1 MKIKKPLINYTS
13 RDFASI
19 KEDLLTYAQKYYPE
33 TYRDF
38 NESSF
43 GSLMVD
49 MVSYIGDILSF
60 YVDYQANESF
70 LNTAIETDSV
80 IKLSRELGYK
90 FRPNAASHGEAS
102 FFVSIPART
111 DAAAPDYTYAP
122 ILKRGTTVGTSDNKI
137 FTLINDLDFAESDDV
152 VVAAASAD
160 GTTPTRYA
168 IKTTGLVMS
177 GELMQE
183 TFDIGNYQKFLRI
196 EIEDPNL
203 TEVVA
208 VYDAD
213 GNNYYEVDYLTQDTV
228 YVPVVNTKENKDTVE
243 SILKPISVPRRFIT
257 EQTFDRTVLQFGSGT
272 GDNVQRQLDPTDVIL
287 DIFGKNYITDKAF
300 DPTILTQT
308 DKMGVPPT
316 NTVLT
321 VIYRRNTA
329 ETVNVNAAGI
339 NRVIT
344 PLYKFLNEGTLT
356 GIKISAVRN
365 SLEVVNEEPITG
377 DVSEMSTEEIKM
389 RGYGAYGAQNRAVT
403 KQDYINMIYN
413 MPSNFGQVKKAK
425 VERDTDSFNGKNLN
439 LYVISTDSLG
449 ILTETNSTIKQ
460 NLKTWISKY
469 KMIGDTIDI
478 LNASVQ
484 NLQIQFTVIANT
496 NSNKFDVLQS
506 CLSTLSRYYGGR
518 YFEIGEPFPI
528 TDVYKLLN
536 NLPSVTDV
544 KDVTVNPIGG
554 GAYSGFTLPYNQL
567 ISNAGRYL
575 VPPSDVIF
583 EIRYP
588 STDINGEVL

>member
-122 ILKRGTTVGTSDNKI
+122 ILKRGTTVGTADNKI

-152 VVAAASAD
+152 VVAADSAD

-168 IKTTGLVMS
+168 IKTTGLVMA

-208 VYDAD
+208 V
-213 GNNYYEVDYLTQDTV
+213 
-228 YVPVVNTKENKDTVE
+228 
-243 SILKPISVPRRFIT
+243 
-257 EQTFDRTVLQFGSGT
+257 
-272 GDNVQRQLDPTDVIL
+272 
-287 DIFGKNYITDKAF
+287 
-300 DPTILTQT
+300 
-308 DKMGVPPT
+308 
-316 NTVLT
+316 
-321 VIYRRNTA
+321 
-329 ETVNVNAAGI
+329 
-339 NRVIT
+339 
-344 PLYKFLNEGTLT
+344 
-356 GIKISAVRN
+356 
-365 SLEVVNEEPITG
+365 
-377 DVSEMSTEEIKM
+377 
-389 RGYGAYGAQNRAVT
+389 
-403 KQDYINMIYN
+403 
-413 MPSNFGQVKKAK
+413 
-425 VERDTDSFNGKNLN
+425 
-439 LYVISTDSLG
+439 
-449 ILTETNSTIKQ
+449 
-460 NLKTWISKY
+460 
-469 KMIGDTIDI
+469 
-478 LNASVQ
+478 
-484 NLQIQFTVIANT
+484 
-496 NSNKFDVLQS
+496 
-506 CLSTLSRYYGGR
+506 
-518 YFEIGEPFPI
+518 
-528 TDVYKLLN
+528 
-536 NLPSVTDV
+536 
-544 KDVTVNPIGG
+544 
-554 GAYSGFTLPYNQL
+554 
-567 ISNAGRYL
+567 
-575 VPPSDVIF
+575 
-583 EIRYP
+583 
-588 STDINGEVL
+588 